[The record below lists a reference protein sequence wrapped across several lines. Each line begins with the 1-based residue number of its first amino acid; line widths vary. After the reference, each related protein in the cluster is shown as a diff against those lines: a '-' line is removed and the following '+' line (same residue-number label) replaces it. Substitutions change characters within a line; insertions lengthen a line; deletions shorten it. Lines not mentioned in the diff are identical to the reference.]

1 MLTYQGFTRWEIC
14 GIYFVIAHVFSIC
27 RIDLSVSSEIR
38 IADCLA
44 DAAACLYKS
53 TRAGA
58 SCLSATVAAVWTCKG
73 GNSSNSMEQNQ
84 SWKAN
89 SYNSLTK
96 KFVFPQTW
104 RFRRTRH
111 WIPSLIIWIQS
122 TPSRQVCLNSII
134 VLSSPLRLGC
144 PTASCFH
151 ISD

>member
-1 MLTYQGFTRWEIC
+1 
-14 GIYFVIAHVFSIC
+14 
-27 RIDLSVSSEIR
+27 
-38 IADCLA
+38 
-44 DAAACLYKS
+44 
-53 TRAGA
+53 
-58 SCLSATVAAVWTCKG
+58 
-73 GNSSNSMEQNQ
+73 MEQNQ